1 MANPY
6 FKFKQFTIQQ
16 DRSAMKVTTDSCL
29 FGAWVAMEVN
39 NKKDDVRNMM
49 DIGTGTGLLTLM
61 VAQKNPQL
69 IIDGIEI
76 DQNACIQA
84 KGNILEAGFNNEI
97 RIFNSDIYDDI
108 SGNKYDVIVCNP
120 PFYENELK
128 SANSLK
134 NLAHHDK
141 GLLLE
146 DLLRIIKARLSIN
159 GIFYLMLPYK
169 RKKQIEYLFRQ
180 NLLCPTKKI
189 SVRQSLKHDFLRVFI
204 EGKPNEETL
213 TEENEIS
220 ICNESGDYTTEFI
233 HLLKD
238 YYLYL

>member
-1 MANPY
+1 VANSF

-29 FGAWVAMEVN
+29 FGAWVAREVQ
-39 NKKDDVRNMM
+39 NKKVDLRTML
-49 DIGTGTGLLTLM
+49 DIGVGTGLLTLM

-76 DQNACIQA
+76 DKNACIQA
-84 KGNILEAGFNNEI
+84 KENISEAGFSNEI
-97 RIFNSDIYDDI
+97 RVSNGDIYHDI

-128 SANSLK
+128 SVNSLK

-146 DLLRIIKARLSIN
+146 DLLPIIKARLSIN
-159 GIFYLMLPYK
+159 GMFYLLLPYK
-169 RKKQIEYLFRQ
+169 RKKEIESLIKQNILF
-180 NLLCPTKKI
+180 PTKKI
-189 SVRQSLKHDFLRVFI
+189 SVSQSVKHDFFRLFI
-204 EGKPNEETL
+204 EGKSYEETL
-213 TEENEIS
+213 TEEIEMS
-220 ICNESGDYTTEFI
+220 MCNESGE
-233 HLLKD
+233 
-238 YYLYL
+238 

>member
-1 MANPY
+1 
-6 FKFKQFTIQQ
+6 
-16 DRSAMKVTTDSCL
+16 MKVTTDSCL
-29 FGAWVAMEVN
+29 FGAWVAEEVQ
-39 NKKDDVRNMM
+39 NKKEGVRTML

-84 KGNILEAGFNNEI
+84 KENISVAGFSNEI
-97 RIFNSDIYDDI
+97 RVSNGDIYQDI

-128 SANSLK
+128 SANGLK
-134 NLAHHDK
+134 NMAHHDK

-146 DLLRIIKARLSIN
+146 DLLPIIKARLSIN
-159 GIFYLMLPYK
+159 SIFYLLLPYK
-169 RKKQIEYLFRQ
+169 RKKEIETLFRR
-180 NLLCPTKKI
+180 NHLYATKKI
-189 SVRQSLKHDFLRVFI
+189 SVSQSVKHDFFRLFI
-204 EGKPNEETL
+204 EGKPHEVNL

-220 ICNESGDYTTEFI
+220 ICNVSGEYTTELI